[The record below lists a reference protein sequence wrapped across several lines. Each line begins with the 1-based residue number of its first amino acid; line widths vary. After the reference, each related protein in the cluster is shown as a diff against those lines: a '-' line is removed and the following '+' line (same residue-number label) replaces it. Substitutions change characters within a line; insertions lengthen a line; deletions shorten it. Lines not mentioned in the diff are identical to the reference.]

1 MQEKLGFKYQWT
13 TEDVPVP
20 KMGETRRG
28 HVNLM
33 TREDWLAMQKAEA

>member
-13 TEDVPVP
+13 SEGVDVPA
-20 KMGETRRG
+20 MHETRTG

-33 TREDWLAMQKAEA
+33 TREDWEKIRAGS